1 MANKNTAV
9 KEEHKDATAK
19 EDQAKYIT
27 DDGTD
32 KPSSTAAR
40 NREKIGQDESYTVV
54 DERSQSPGTASTDQ
68 ADQYADLMDE
78 EEIEEDGNVTNARE
92 RKDGV
97 TKDSDTDEVDIVM
110 GTEADVTEED
120 IALLGDK
127 DQDLDGGDDED
138 FNRASLDDTD
148 EDGDPLNENS
158 SGMSAT
164 GDDLD
169 MPEEDDQGSDDLG
182 NEDEENKYYSL
193 GSDDNDG
200 VTEGTP

>member
-9 KEEHKDATAK
+9 REEHKDATAK

-27 DDGTD
+27 EDGTD
-32 KPSSTAAR
+32 KSSSTALR
-40 NREKIGQDESYTVV
+40 NREKVGQDENYTVV
-54 DERSQSPGTASTDQ
+54 DEKSQSPGTASIDE

-78 EEIEEDGNVTNARE
+78 EEIAENGNVTSARE

-97 TKDSDTDEVDIVM
+97 TKDSAADELGIVM
-110 GTEADVTEED
+110 GTEADVTGED
-120 IALLGDK
+120 IALLGDR

-158 SGMSAT
+158 SSMSAT

-200 VTEGTP
+200 LNEGTP

>member
-1 MANKNTAV
+1 MAQNKPA
-9 KEEHKDATAK
+9 KEEHQDAVAK
-19 EDQAKYIT
+19 EEQSTYVT

-32 KPSSTAAR
+32 RPSSVSSR
-40 NREKIGQDESYTVV
+40 NLEKLGQDESFSVV
-54 DERSQSPGTASTDQ
+54 DEDSQSAGTDSIDE
-68 ADQYADLMDE
+68 ADEYADLMDE
-78 EEIEEDGNVTNARE
+78 EEIEEDGADTSETE

-97 TKDSDTDEVDIVM
+97 TKDDSSDGVEIVM

-120 IALLGDK
+120 LVLLGDK

-138 FNRASLDDTD
+138 FNRVALDETD
-148 EDGDPLNENS
+148 EDGDPLNEHS
-158 SGMSAT
+158 TGMSAT

-200 VTEGTP
+200 LNEGTP